1 MGLGALIVMLL
12 VGALAG
18 WIAGKLVTGYG
29 FGLWGNMAVGILGAV
44 LAGAVLPRM
53 GLGHGGG
60 MLSGFVRAVIGA
72 ALLLGLIRLFKK
84 V

>member
-1 MGLGALIVMLL
+1 MGVGALIVMLL
-12 VGALAG
+12 IGALAG

-29 FGLWGNMAVGILGAV
+29 FGLWGNMAIGILGAL

-53 GLGHGGG
+53 GFGHGTGALG
-60 MLSGFVRAVIGA
+60 GFVRAVIGA
-72 ALLLGLIRLFKK
+72 AVLLGLIRLFKR